1 MKRFY
6 LLFCCC
12 SLTLFWGCA
21 AAPASAPAP
30 QKAKETNLV
39 TLVSHGKSSYSIVI
53 PAKGDPTVL
62 KILREAATAL
72 QSAFRE
78 GTGVKLPIVMEKQ
91 CCSRKECSNIIKG
104 IYLGNCETTKKA
116 GFCAKDFAPAEY
128 QIALRN
134 GSIFILGKDGNSGI
148 TGKNYIRYYSGTA
161 KGVVGF
167 MESILGTRILYP
179 GETGRTTPKSAGIY
193 FPENFSMRVKPLL
206 ILGTSRH
213 HELIYDMS
221 NNDFGHPGIRL
232 YGGHSYYSA
241 VPAKKYGK
249 SHPEYFILRG
259 SKRSPAGNHLCIS
272 NPKVQELIYLE
283 AKKQLKAGA
292 YMVELAQTDGFVA
305 CECKKCAKLYGV
317 KDFGEKLWILH
328 RNIAARLYK
337 EMPDKKVLIISYGPT
352 ANPPKTFNAFPP
364 NTMIEICFYDD
375 AKLEAWKKI
384 KVPQGFTTYM
394 YNWGSY
400 KLPGFTP
407 VQGAAYPAEQ
417 VRKFHKFGIKGVY
430 RSGFGASFGL
440 EGPVY
445 YMYGKLWDAPCL
457 DHRKILEDFYKHA
470 FGKSAL
476 SMTRFYTMLYE
487 RVDAFAALD
496 VISGGKRLLPRNPRT
511 WIGFIYTPEF
521 LDALEN
527 LLKTA
532 ERDAD
537 TPKVKRRLQ
546 LVRLEFDYLKNL
558 ASIVHHYHSYRL
570 SPDRPGFEKIAREVE
585 KRNRMINSYFDAN
598 GRKKSIPGWPEMV
611 IRGNATKALLM
622 TNGRLAAP
630 MGAPLNWNIP
640 ALRKSRVL
648 PGAMRKQ
655 VSAFPFNGGKL
666 NNAEQGAW
674 KKVPFTRLD
683 GIQGGDVKLKSWF
696 KVMYDKKNL
705 YVAFKA
711 ELPAKRTYIP
721 QGHDGA
727 APAKDCMEFFV
738 DPAGRKEVYYHFIW
752 NPIAKSTYDAA
763 RGLITDPLDPKFN
776 TFDRSWNGKWQVRNY
791 RKGNIWYSI
800 LTIPYTTVKAEVP
813 RRGSRWLLNIGRTDY
828 FAVKKEPELSLWSP
842 NLENMTF
849 HDPECF
855 GEVVF
860 R

>member
-1 MKRFY
+1 MKLFSY
-6 LLFCCC
+6 LCALALLC
-12 SLTLFWGCA
+12 GCTSGA
-21 AAPASAPAP
+21 KSVAAPS
-30 QKAKETNLV
+30 Q
-39 TLVSHGKSSYSIVI
+39 VSILKKICLTGNGRSDYSIVL
-53 PAKGDPTVL
+53 PAKGDPTVQ
-62 KILREAATAL
+62 KILREAAVAL

-78 GTGVKLPIVMEKQ
+78 GTGVKLPIVLEKK
-91 CCSRKECSNIIKG
+91 CCSRKECSNIVRG
-104 IYLGNCETTKKA
+104 IYLGNCEATRKA
-116 GFCAKDFAPAEY
+116 GLCAKDFKAAEY
-128 QIALRN
+128 LIAERK
-134 GSIFILGKDGNSGI
+134 GSVFILGKDGYSGI
-148 TGKNYIRYYSGTA
+148 AGKNYVRYYSGTA
-161 KGVVGF
+161 KGVAGF
-167 MESILGTRILYP
+167 MEKILGTRILYP
-179 GETGRTTPKSAGIY
+179 GEVGRTTPRQSRITIDTGLT
-193 FPENFSMRVKPLL
+193 MRIKPLL

-213 HELIYDMS
+213 HELIYDMA
-221 NNDFGHPGIRL
+221 NNDFGYPGIRL

-407 VQGAAYPAEQ
+407 VQGASYPAEQ
-417 VRKFHKFGIKGVY
+417 VKKFHKFGIKGVY

-445 YMYGKLWDAPCL
+445 YMYGKLWDDPRQ
-457 DHRKILEDFYKHA
+457 DHRKILQDFYKHA
-470 FGKSAL
+470 FGKSAH
-476 SMTRFYTMLYE
+476 SMTRFYNMLYE

-496 VISGGKRLLPRNPRT
+496 LISSGKRLLPRNPRA

-521 LDALEN
+521 LEALDN
-527 LLKTA
+527 LLRTA

-537 TPKVKRRLQ
+537 NYKVKRRLQ

-558 ASIVHHYHSYRL
+558 ATIVHHYHSYRL
-570 SPDRPGFEKIAREVE
+570 SPDRAGFEKIARAVE
-585 KRNRMINSYFDAN
+585 QRNRMIDSYFDAK
-598 GRKKSIPGWPEMV
+598 GKKKTINGWPEMV
-611 IRGNATKALLM
+611 IRGNATKALLKE
-622 TNGRLAAP
+622 NGRLAAP

-648 PGAMRKQ
+648 PGAMRKRIP
-655 VSAFPFNGGKL
+655 ALPYKGGKL
-666 NNAEQGAW
+666 DNVEQGAW
-674 KKVPFTRLD
+674 KNVPFTRLE
-683 GIQGGDVKLKSWF
+683 GIQGGNVRLNSWF

-721 QGHDGA
+721 QGHDGS
-727 APAKDCMEFFV
+727 APAKDCFEFFI

-752 NPIAKSTYDAA
+752 NPVAKSTYDAA

-776 TFDRSWNGKWQVRNY
+776 TFDRDWNGKWNARSY
-791 RKGNIWYSI
+791 RKGNIWYSV
-800 LTIPYTTVKAEVP
+800 LTLPHSTIKASAP
-813 RRGSRWLLNIGRTDY
+813 KKGNRWLLNVGRTDY
-828 FAVKKEPELSLWSP
+828 FSPKFSPELSLWSP

-855 GEVVF
+855 GELIF